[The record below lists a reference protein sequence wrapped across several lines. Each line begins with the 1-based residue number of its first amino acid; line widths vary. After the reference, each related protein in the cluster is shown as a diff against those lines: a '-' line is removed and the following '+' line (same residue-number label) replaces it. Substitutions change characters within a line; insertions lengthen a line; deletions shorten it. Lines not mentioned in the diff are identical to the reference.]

1 MSGAGR
7 WVPSPP
13 MGLLDRFKKAPGPDA
28 MTWEAVARLRIV
40 PGVVDAEAVDAD
52 TVRIG
57 WADNP
62 YPSTLSLA
70 AARAG
75 WTKANGFER
84 IEIMDALIG
93 AVTPPTGPPEDAEEA
108 GFDPTPPDVA
118 PDVEVGTAA
127 EPATEP
133 AAAADDRTAWD
144 AVRDRLRV
152 VVGRIGEHPDAISW
166 PIAGVL
172 EARAV
177 LSGAGALPVDA
188 ADAASWEVGPDDVRA
203 AALTNLAASDP
214 ALDPVG
220 PGQPAWVP
228 TAPADHPPA
237 WLAAPDRLLAACG
250 LDEAVVLA
258 PMPSELVVVDPSAH
272 DLLGSIL
279 SSTKSI
285 VAGESRLLWPAPLLA
300 TPAGLV
306 PWEPAPGHPCAG
318 VAAELREDAG
328 RSD

>member
-1 MSGAGR
+1 
-7 WVPSPP
+7 

-28 MTWEAVARLRIV
+28 MTWEAVARLRLV

-70 AARAG
+70 AARDG
-75 WTKANGFER
+75 WTKANGFDR
-84 IEIMDALIG
+84 IEIMDELIG
-93 AVTPPTGPPEDAEEA
+93 AVAPPTGPPQGDDEP

-118 PDVEVGTAA
+118 PDVEVRAATEPASEPAA
-127 EPATEP
+127 EPAAGAP
-133 AAAADDRTAWD
+133 DATAWD

-177 LSGAGALPVDA
+177 LGGPGALPVDV

-203 AALTNLAASDP
+203 AAVTNLAASDP
-214 ALDPVG
+214 GLDPVG

-258 PMPSELVVVDPSAH
+258 PMPTELVVVDPAAH
-272 DLLGSIL
+272 DLLASIL
-279 SSTKSI
+279 TSTKSI

-306 PWEPAPGHPCAG
+306 PWEPAGDHPCAG
-318 VAAELREDAG
+318 VAAELREGLGDQA
-328 RSD
+328 